1 MTGGAKVINL
11 SLGTTTAS
19 LNDRFAY
26 QRMYG
31 EGVLIVA
38 SAGNNESSDYLFPA
52 SFDQV
57 ISVGA
62 VDANNNHA
70 VFSQYN
76 DQVELVAPGVGV
88 RSTIPNNRYETHGHV
103 FYASL
108 HLLSSSSYTVLIV
121 GGNTDRGQGH
131 RWRHLM

>member
-19 LNDRFAY
+19 RNDRIAY

-62 VDANNNHA
+62 VDANDNKA

-88 RSTIPNNRYETHGHV
+88 LSTIPNNRYETHVRV
-103 FYASL
+103 FYASIL
-108 HLLSSSSYTVLIV
+108 LLSSSSYNVLIV
-121 GGNTDRGQGH
+121 DTDRGQGH

>member
-1 MTGGAKVINL
+1 
-11 SLGTTTAS
+11 
-19 LNDRFAY
+19 
-26 QRMYG
+26 MYV

-88 RSTIPNNRYETHGHV
+88 LSTIPNIRYETHGRV
-103 FYASL
+103 FYASFL
-108 HLLSSSSYTVLIV
+108 LLSSSSYTVLIV
-121 GGNTDRGQGH
+121 DTDRGQGH

>member
-26 QRMYG
+26 QRMYV

-88 RSTIPNNRYETHGHV
+88 RSTIPNNRYETHGRV
-103 FYASL
+103 FYPSL
-108 HLLSSSSYTVLIV
+108 LLLSSSSYTVLIV
-121 GGNTDRGQGH
+121 DTDRGQGH